1 MKLKPLLICS
11 CILLTAPLIANANE
25 KKEPSRQQAQPQSRA
40 ISKEPSRQQ
49 AQPQSRA
56 ISKEAATQL
65 AQQRYPG
72 RVLKVHT
79 EQRQYKVRVMQADGR
94 VVNVI
99 VDGQNG
105 RVKREE

>member
-1 MKLKPLLICS
+1 MMKLIPVLICS
-11 CILLTAPLIANANE
+11 CILLTAPLLTIANE
-25 KKEPSRQQAQPQSRA
+25 KKEPPRQQAQSQN
-40 ISKEPSRQQ
+40 
-49 AQPQSRA
+49 RA

-72 RVLKVHT
+72 RVLKVNA

-94 VVNVI
+94 VVNVV

>member
-1 MKLKPLLICS
+1 MMKLIPVLFCS
-11 CILLTAPLIANANE
+11 CLLFAAPLATFADD
-25 KKEPSRQQAQPQSRA
+25 KKEPPRQQAQ
-40 ISKEPSRQQ
+40 QQ
-49 AQPQSRA
+49 NRA

-72 RVLKVHT
+72 RVLKVHA

-94 VVNVI
+94 VVNVV

-105 RVKREE
+105 RVRREE